1 MRTVVNIK
9 ACELEDGDTV
19 EGYKLKDIIIFA
31 KAVEAAGITNDELAS
46 FVKNVDNAFAFVREQ
61 QDRALNEIFKDIKK
75 SYGF

>member
-9 ACELEDGDTV
+9 ACDLENGDTV
-19 EGYKLKDIIIFA
+19 EGYKIKDIIIFA

-46 FVKNVDNAFAFVREQ
+46 FAKNVDNAFTFVREQ
-61 QDRALNEIFKDIKK
+61 QDRALSEIFKDIKN